1 MSIKQRI
8 VSAVMVAL
16 VGVAVFVPSAQA
28 ADLFGKA
35 CNDTA
40 NKDTAVCQNKNEGS
54 SREAAA
60 NQVQEVINLILF
72 ALGIIAVIMIV
83 YGGFRFVLSNG
94 DPGQA
99 KTARETIMYAAI
111 GLVVAILS
119 YTIVN
124 FIAFGLQ
131 G

>member
-1 MSIKQRI
+1 MTIKQRI
-8 VSAVMVAL
+8 VSAVMACMVGL
-16 VGVAVFVPSAQA
+16 VVLVPSAQA

-35 CNDTA
+35 CDGA
-40 NKDTAVCQNKNEGS
+40 NKNTAVCQNKDEGAS
-54 SREAAA
+54 KEQAA

-72 ALGIIAVIMIV
+72 ALGIIAVIMII
-83 YGGFRFVLSNG
+83 YGGFRFVLANG
-94 DPGQA
+94 DPGQV
-99 KTARETIMYAAI
+99 KTARETIMYAVI

-124 FIAFGLQ
+124 FVAFGLQ